1 MLKYLRIAVTALGLT
16 ACVLLIALWVRS
28 YTWHDGVWGRFSED
42 RGFHLSSHEG
52 RVQLS
57 MLSFLGIV
65 EWRIVHAEPIERV
78 GPPNYFPAFECPLSS
93 FGLYL
98 AVPHWALVISTATV
112 TAALSTKFRFSLRTL
127 LIATTLVAVA
137 LGIFAVSS

>member
-1 MLKYLRIAVTALGLT
+1 MLKYLRIAVTALSLT

-28 YTWHDGVWGRFSED
+28 YTWHDGVWGRFSEA

-65 EWRIVHAEPIERV
+65 EWRIVHAELIDRV
-78 GPPNYFPAFECPLSS
+78 GPPNYFPAFECPLST
-93 FGLYL
+93 FGLYAAVPYWILL
-98 AVPHWALVISTATV
+98 AVTATF
-112 TAALSTKFRFSLRTL
+112 AAGLATKCRFSLRTL
-127 LIATTLVAVA
+127 LIATTLVAVG
-137 LGIFAVSS
+137 LGIVAA